1 MGSNLC
7 MDELAEQILSEL
19 RRAPE
24 QSLVGENLVNA
35 MVDAMVQANIDL
47 ETVSLRDVKTLLSH
61 VCRRDSGRSRAGL
74 CFPATAF

>member
-24 QSLVGENLVNA
+24 NSLVGENLVNA

-61 VCRRDSGRSRAGL
+61 VCRSGRTRNDL
-74 CFPATAF
+74 CFSATAF

>member
-1 MGSNLC
+1 MGSNLS
-7 MDELAEQILSEL
+7 MDDLAEQILCEL

-24 QSLVGENLVNA
+24 NSLVGENLVNA

-47 ETVSLRDVKTLLSH
+47 DSVSLGDVKNLLSH
-61 VCRRDSGRSRAGL
+61 VCRSGRQRTGL